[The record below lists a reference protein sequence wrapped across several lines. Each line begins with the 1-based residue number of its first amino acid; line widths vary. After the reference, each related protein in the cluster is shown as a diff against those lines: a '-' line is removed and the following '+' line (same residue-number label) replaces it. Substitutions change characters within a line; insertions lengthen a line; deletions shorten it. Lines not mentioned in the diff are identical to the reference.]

1 MFKMTEEQFVK
12 EVRERRQAYI
22 QAAVDYMDAL
32 EHLDFEKAMEH
43 AMSAADILG
52 MDIMTEVTRWYVDN
66 DTEEL
71 DDKFEKVGDELLE
84 AVKTDEER
92 NEEKNDEMRQEMVSN
107 LTKMTLGD

>member
-32 EHLDFEKAMEH
+32 ERLDFRTAMEH

-52 MDIMTEVTRWYVDN
+52 MDIMTEVSRWYVDN
-66 DTEEL
+66 DTEEF
-71 DDKFEKVGDELLE
+71 DEKYEKVGEELME
-84 AVKTDEER
+84 ATKTDEEK
-92 NEEKNDEMRQEMVSN
+92 NEEMRQEMVSN
-107 LTKMTLGD
+107 LTKMTLGE

>member
-32 EHLDFEKAMEH
+32 EHLDFEKAMKH

-52 MDIMTEVTRWYVDN
+52 MDIMTEVSKWYVDN
-66 DTEEL
+66 DTEDF
-71 DDKFEKVGDELLE
+71 DDKFEKVSDELLE
-84 AVKTDEER
+84 AVKTDEEK
-92 NEEKNDEMRQEMVSN
+92 NEEKRQEMVSN
-107 LTKMTLGD
+107 LTKMNLGD

>member
-12 EVRERRQAYI
+12 EVRDRRQAYI

-32 EHLDFEKAMEH
+32 ERLDFETAMKH

-66 DTEEL
+66 DTEEF
-71 DDKFEKVGDELLE
+71 DDKFEKVSDELLE
-84 AVKTDEER
+84 AAKTDKEK
-92 NEEKNDEMRQEMVSN
+92 NEEKRQEIVSN